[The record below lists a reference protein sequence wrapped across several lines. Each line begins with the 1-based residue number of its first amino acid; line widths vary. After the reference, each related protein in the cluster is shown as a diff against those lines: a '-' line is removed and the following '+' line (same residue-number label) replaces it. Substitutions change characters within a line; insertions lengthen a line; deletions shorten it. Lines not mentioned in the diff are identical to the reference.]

1 MWGVDIFG
9 YKNLIFEQDF
19 ISHFLPA
26 NILNYFVIT
35 DIKELGYIKEKQDSF
50 YVYLEEKNELPQDF
64 VASDYE
70 SKGFAKE
77 KIIQDFPIRG
87 RALFLVLRRRIWRLK
102 SDKNKT
108 IKKDFSFLT
117 EGSNLS
123 KELTDFLKETG
134 GDPSRYD
141 EEFV

>member
-1 MWGVDIFG
+1 MA
-9 YKNLIFEQDF
+9 EHF
-19 ISHFLPA
+19 ISHFLPSG
-26 NILNYFVIT
+26 ILAYFVIT
-35 DIKELGYIKEKQDSF
+35 DIKELGYVKEKQDSF
-50 YVYLEEKNELPQDF
+50 YVYLEEKNKLPSGYC
-64 VASDYE
+64 ATDYE

-108 IKKDFSFLT
+108 VKNDFSFLT

-123 KELTDFLKETG
+123 KELTDFLKDTG

>member
-1 MWGVDIFG
+1 MSAH
-9 YKNLIFEQDF
+9 F
-19 ISHFLPA
+19 ISHFLPTG
-26 NILNYFVIT
+26 ILDYFTIT

-50 YVYLEEKNELPQDF
+50 YVYLEEKNELPQGYS
-64 VASDYE
+64 AADYE
-70 SKGFAKE
+70 SKGFSKE

-108 IKKDFSFLT
+108 VKNDFSFLT

-123 KELTDFLKETG
+123 KELTDFLKDTG
-134 GDPSRYD
+134 GDPRRYD
-141 EEFV
+141 EEFM

>member
-1 MWGVDIFG
+1 MWGVNYLYTKFYD
-9 YKNLIFEQDF
+9 LEHQF
-19 ISHFLPA
+19 IAHFLPEGLLA
-26 NILNYFVIT
+26 HFTIT
-35 DIKELGYIKEKQDSF
+35 AIKELGYIKEKQDSF
-50 YVYLEEKNELPQDF
+50 YIYLEEKKQVPEGFNS
-64 VASDYE
+64 SDYE
-70 SKGFAKE
+70 SKGFANE

-87 RALFLVLRRRIWRLK
+87 RAVFLVLRRRIWRLK
-102 SDKNKT
+102 TNKNKT
-108 IKKDFSFLT
+108 IRNNLSFLT